1 MVMKEKEVFVF
12 DVDGTL
18 TDSRQPISPQ
28 FLTFMLTFCK
38 DNDVY
43 LVTGSDRRKTFEQIG
58 PILYE
63 SVKGVWQCNGN
74 EYWEKSRRVSQN
86 EMTIDY
92 EFKSYLDNLVQA
104 TRYPIKTGNHIEKR
118 TGMVNFSIPGRDSN
132 DVQRQQYFDWDLQ
145 NHERSCIVKKMN
157 HDYPKL
163 HASIGGMISIDISP
177 RGNNKSQIADI
188 LNKQYETIHF
198 FGDRMEF
205 GGNDYPLALT
215 IELSKMGKTYPVT
228 GWEQTWEL
236 LNEKEN

>member
-1 MVMKEKEVFVF
+1 MREKEVFVF

-86 EMTIDY
+86 EMTVDY
-92 EFKSYLDNLVQA
+92 EFKSYLDNIVQS

-118 TGMVNFSIPGRDSN
+118 TGMINFSIPGRDSN
-132 DVQRQQYFDWDLQ
+132 DIQRQQYFDWDSQ

-215 IELSKMGKTYPVT
+215 IELGKMGKTYPVT